1 MQIKH
6 AMNIPAE
13 PIENVPG
20 VTIRW
25 LWAEVDGAPTFA
37 LRMFEVQP
45 NASTPYHAH
54 PYEHQVFILSG
65 QAKLRGENQE
75 QTLSVGDTVLVL
87 PNELHQFSNVGPET
101 LRFLCAIPLHR

>member
-1 MQIKH
+1 MKIKH
-6 AMNIPAE
+6 AMDILAE

-25 LWAEVDGAPTFA
+25 LWAAADGAPTFA

-45 NASTPYHAH
+45 NASTPYHTH

-75 QTLSVGDTVLVL
+75 QTLLAGDTALVL
-87 PNELHQFSNVGPET
+87 PNELHQFSNAGAEI
-101 LRFLCAIPLHR
+101 LRFLCAIPLRS

>member
-6 AMNIPAE
+6 AMDVLAE

-25 LWAEVDGAPTFA
+25 LWAEADGAPTFA

-65 QAKLRGENQE
+65 QAKLRGANQE
-75 QTLSVGDTVLVL
+75 QTLSVGDTALVL
-87 PNELHQFSNVGPET
+87 PNELHQFSNAGLET
-101 LRFLCAIPLHR
+101 LRFLCAIPLRR